1 MAQRHGIT
9 ECTTM
14 LVNSLLLLLMLLPA
28 LAMQPW
34 RAVGHAGPPWPWLAW
49 WAVLPLF
56 WGADLIAGISLVQP
70 LSGAALLVLLAGWPL
85 TVLALLPLAGVMVA
99 VGGLPWPE
107 ALHRLVWLGLV
118 PATLAMA
125 LGAAV
130 RRWLPAHL
138 FIYIMGRGFFV
149 TWIAA
154 ASAGALA
161 LLLVDAPAGITRADL
176 LLARLLTASGEAALT
191 GMLTAIFVAFRPEWL
206 ATYSD
211 RLYLPRD

>member
-1 MAQRHGIT
+1 
-9 ECTTM
+9 M
-14 LVNSLLLLLMLLPA
+14 LVNSLLLLLLLLPA
-28 LAMQPW
+28 LALQPW
-34 RAVGHAGPPWPWLAW
+34 RAVGRAGPPWPWLAW

-56 WGADLIAGISLVQP
+56 WGADRIANVAIIQP

-99 VGGLPWPE
+99 VGGLAWPE

-118 PATLAMA
+118 PATLAML

-149 TWIAA
+149 TWAA
-154 ASAGALA
+154 AAGAGALA
-161 LLLVDAPAGITRADL
+161 LLLVDAPGGTDPGDL
-176 LLARLLTASGEAALT
+176 LLARFLTASGEAVLT

>member
-1 MAQRHGIT
+1 MMINT
-9 ECTTM
+9 
-14 LVNSLLLLLMLLPA
+14 LLLLLVVGPA
-28 LAMQPW
+28 LALQPW
-34 RAVGHAGPPWPWLAW
+34 RGVGSAGPPWPWLAW

-56 WGADLIAGISLVQP
+56 WGADKIASAPIIQP

-85 TVLALLPLAGVMVA
+85 AVLALLPVAGVMVV
-99 VGGLPWPE
+99 VGGLAWPE

-125 LGAAV
+125 LGAAL
-130 RRWLPAHL
+130 RRWLPKHL
-138 FIYIMGRGFFV
+138 FIYILGRGFFV

-154 ASAGALA
+154 AGAGAMALA
-161 LLLVDAPAGITRADL
+161 IVEAPTGTDPGDL
-176 LLARLLTASGEAALT
+176 LLARFLTASGEAFLT